1 MATFHI
7 AVLGAGKVGGT
18 LGSKWV
24 AAGHTVT
31 FGVRDLQSSD
41 AQSLRSLGGSVTV
54 GTVVDALSAA
64 PQIVVMALPGGA
76 MDEAITT
83 YAAQLDGRVI
93 IDVANRLGGGGPANS
108 LSTFQE
114 RAPNAR
120 VYRAFNTYGFEN
132 FANPVY
138 GGVQA
143 DMFYAGPEGDS
154 QAQVE
159 QLISEVGL
167 RPMRLGGVDQF
178 STVDSLL
185 GLWFTL
191 ARLHGRHL
199 AFKVLTD

>member
-7 AVLGAGKVGGT
+7 AVLGAGNIGGA
-18 LGSKWV
+18 LGRKWV

-31 FGVRDLQSSD
+31 FGVRDPQSSD
-41 AQSLRSLGGSVTV
+41 AQSLRSLGGTVTV
-54 GTVVDALSAA
+54 GTVADALSAT

-76 MDEAITT
+76 MDETITS

-93 IDVANRLGGGGPANS
+93 IDVANRMGGGGPTNS
-108 LSTFQE
+108 LATFQQHTP
-114 RAPNAR
+114 AAS

-167 RPMRLGGVDQF
+167 RPMRLGGIEQIN
-178 STVDSLL
+178 TVDAVL
-185 GLWFTL
+185 GIWFTL
-191 ARLHGRHL
+191 ARQHGRHL
-199 AFKVLTD
+199 ALKVLTD